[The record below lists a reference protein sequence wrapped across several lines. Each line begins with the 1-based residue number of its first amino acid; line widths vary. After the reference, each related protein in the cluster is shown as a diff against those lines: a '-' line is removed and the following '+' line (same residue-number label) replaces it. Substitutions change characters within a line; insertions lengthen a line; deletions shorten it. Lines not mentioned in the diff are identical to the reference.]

1 MRLIVQPEDG
11 VVPVVAGI
19 RSAKKTLDMP
29 IFRLDHIEVDKA
41 IKSAVKRGV
50 IVRTLIAHTNTG
62 GEKGLRKLEQRL
74 LATGATVSRT
84 ADDLVRYHNKFM
96 IIDGKTLFVM
106 GFNYTHLDIDRS
118 RSFGIIATNRRLVQ
132 EAVKLFDAD
141 FNRQPYEAGMKQFL
155 VSPENSR
162 AELAAFLRGA
172 RKQLLIYDVR
182 ITDNAMIRILRERA
196 KAGVEI
202 KMMGKLQKK
211 DLDVL
216 VEKFPGKLH
225 ARAIIQ
231 DGKKAF
237 IGSQS
242 LRRLEL
248 DERREVGVIFN
259 DEPIVRQLVSVF
271 ESDWAETDTGKK
283 ELEEM
288 NETAMHKAM
297 EKAKKAKR
305 KAKQQKKKRK

>member
-11 VVPVVAGI
+11 VVPVVAAI
-19 RSAKKTLDMP
+19 RSAKKSLDMP

-41 IKSAVKRGV
+41 ITSAVKRGV
-50 IVRTLIAHTNTG
+50 IVRTLIAHTNSG

-96 IIDGKTLFVM
+96 IIDDRTLIVM

-118 RSFGIIATNRRLVQ
+118 RSFGIVVTNRRLVQ
-132 EAVKLFDAD
+132 EASKLFEAD
-141 FNRQPYEAGMKQFL
+141 FNRQPYQAAVKQLL

-162 AELAAFLRGA
+162 AELSALLRGA
-172 RKQLLIYDVR
+172 KKQLLMYDVR
-182 ITDNAMIRILRERA
+182 ITDNAMIRILRERS

-211 DLDVL
+211 DLDIK

-231 DGKKAF
+231 DGRKAF

-248 DERREVGVIFN
+248 DERREVGVIFT
-259 DEPIVRQLVSVF
+259 EASVVRQLMTVF
-271 ESDWAETDTGKK
+271 ESDWAETETGKK
-283 ELEEM
+283 ELEQM

-297 EKAKKAKR
+297 ERAKKARRKAKK
-305 KAKQQKKKRK
+305 KK

>member
-11 VVPVVAGI
+11 VVPVVTGI
-19 RSAKKTLDMP
+19 RSARKSIDMP

-62 GEKGLRKLEQRL
+62 GEKSLRQLEQRL

-96 IIDGKTLFVM
+96 IVDGRTLYVM

-118 RSFGIIATNRRLVQ
+118 RSFGIVTSNRRLVG
-132 EAVKLFDAD
+132 EAIKLFEAD
-141 FNRQPYEAGMKQFL
+141 FNRQPYSPGLKSFL

-162 AELAAFLRGA
+162 TGLSALLRGA
-172 RKQLLIYDVR
+172 KKQLLIYDVR
-182 ITDNAMIRILRERA
+182 ITDDAMIRILKERA

-202 KMMGKLQKK
+202 RMLGKLQKK
-211 DLDVL
+211 DLDAQI
-216 VEKFPGKLH
+216 EKFPGKLH
-225 ARAIIQ
+225 ARVIIQ
-231 DGKKAF
+231 DGRKAF

-248 DERREVGVIFN
+248 DERREVGVVFTDPPVVKALI
-259 DEPIVRQLVSVF
+259 QTF
-271 ESDWAETDTGKK
+271 ESDWSETDAGKAAA
-283 ELEEM
+283 EE
-288 NETAMHKAM
+288 E
-297 EKAKKAKR
+297 EKNAK
-305 KAKQQKKKRK
+305 KKKRQ

>member
-1 MRLIVQPEDG
+1 MPLIVQPEDG
-11 VVPVVAGI
+11 VVPVVKAI
-19 RSAKKTLDMP
+19 RDARKTIDMP
-29 IFRLDHIEVDKA
+29 IFRLDHIEIDKA

-96 IIDGKTLFVM
+96 IVDGRVLYVL
-106 GFNYTHLDIDRS
+106 GFNFTHLDIDRS
-118 RSFGIIATNRRLVQ
+118 RSFGYVTTNRRLVQ
-132 EAVKLFDAD
+132 EAVKLFEAD
-141 FNRQPYEAGMKQFL
+141 FNRKLYAAGLKTLL

-172 RKQLLIYDVR
+172 KKQLLIYDVR
-182 ITDNAMIRILRERA
+182 ITDNAMIRILKERA

-202 KMMGKLQKK
+202 RMLGKLQKK
-211 DLDVL
+211 DVGVV
-216 VEKFPGKLH
+216 VEKSAGKLH
-225 ARAIIQ
+225 ARTMIQ
-231 DGKKAF
+231 DGRKAF

-248 DERREVGVIFN
+248 DERREVGVIIT
-259 DEPIVRQLVSVF
+259 EPRVVKQLVSVF
-271 ESDWAETDTGKK
+271 ESDWAETDTGKR
-283 ELEEM
+283 E
-288 NETAMHKAM
+288 A
-297 EKAKKAKR
+297 EKAEKQKAEKPEKR
-305 KAKQQKKKRK
+305 RRK

>member
-1 MRLIVQPEDG
+1 MMRLIVLPEDG
-11 VVPVVAGI
+11 VVPMVAAI
-19 RSAKKTLDMP
+19 RAAKKTLDMP

-50 IVRTLIAHTNTG
+50 IVRTLIAHTNSSG
-62 GEKGLRKLEQRL
+62 GKSLRQLEQRL

-96 IIDGKTLFVM
+96 IVDGRTLYVL

-118 RSFGIIATNRRLVQ
+118 RSFGIATSNRKLVQ
-132 EAVKLFDAD
+132 EAIRLFEAD
-141 FNRQPYEAGMKQFL
+141 FNRHPYEPGLKTFL
-155 VSPENSR
+155 VSPENAR
-162 AELAAFLRGA
+162 TELAALLRGA
-172 RKQLLIYDVR
+172 KKQLLIYDVR
-182 ITDNAMIRILRERA
+182 ITDNAMIRILKERA

-202 KMMGKLQKK
+202 RMMGKFEKK
-211 DLDVL
+211 DLDAE

-248 DERREVGVIFN
+248 DGRREVGVIFT
-259 DEPIVRQLVSVF
+259 DPRAVKQLASTF
-271 ESDWAETDTGKK
+271 ESDWSATDAGKK
-283 ELEEM
+283 EAEE
-288 NETAMHKAM
+288 TS
-297 EKAKKAKR
+297 EKGNKK
-305 KAKQQKKKRK
+305 

>member
-11 VVPVVAGI
+11 VVPVVTGI
-19 RSAKKTLDMP
+19 RNAKKTIDMP

-50 IVRTLIAHTNTG
+50 IVRTLIAHTNSG

-96 IIDGKTLFVM
+96 IVDGRTLFIM
-106 GFNYTHLDIDRS
+106 GFNCTHLDIDRS
-118 RSFGIIATNRRLVQ
+118 RSFGIVTNTRRLVH
-132 EAVKLFDAD
+132 EAMKLFEAD
-141 FNRQPYEAGMKQFL
+141 FNRQPYTAGLRNFL
-155 VSPENSR
+155 VSPENAR
-162 AELAAFLRGA
+162 AELAALLKGA
-172 RKQLLIYDVR
+172 KKQLLIYDVR
-182 ITDNAMIRILRERA
+182 ITDNAMIRILKERT
-196 KAGVEI
+196 KSGVEI
-202 KMMGKLQKK
+202 RMLGKLQKK
-211 DLDVL
+211 DLDVK

-225 ARAIIQ
+225 VRAIIQ

-248 DERREVGVIFN
+248 DERREVGVVIT
-259 DEPIVRQLVSVF
+259 DPRAVRQLGSVF
-271 ESDWAETDTGKK
+271 ESDWALTDSGR
-283 ELEEM
+283 
-288 NETAMHKAM
+288 
-297 EKAKKAKR
+297 KKAEEDAEEKG
-305 KAKQQKKKRK
+305 K

>member
-11 VVPVVAGI
+11 VVPVVAAI
-19 RSAKKTLDMP
+19 RSAKKSLDMP

-62 GEKGLRKLEQRL
+62 GDKGLRKLEQRL

-96 IIDGKTLFVM
+96 IVDARTLVVM

-118 RSFGIIATNRRLVQ
+118 RSFGIVATNRRLVQ
-132 EAVKLFDAD
+132 EAMKLFDAD
-141 FNRQPYEAGMKQFL
+141 FNRQPYQAGLKQFL

-162 AELAAFLRGA
+162 TELAALLRGA

-182 ITDNAMIRILRERA
+182 ITDNAMIRILKERA
-196 KAGVEI
+196 KSGVEI

-211 DLDVL
+211 DVGVR

-225 ARAIIQ
+225 ARTIIQ
-231 DGKKAF
+231 DGRKAF
-237 IGSQS
+237 VGSQS

-248 DERREVGVIFN
+248 DERREVGVVFT
-259 DEPIVRQLVSVF
+259 DPSIVRQLVSVF

-283 ELEEM
+283 EAEEM
-288 NETAMHKAM
+288 NETAMFKAM
-297 EKAKKAKR
+297 ERAKKARQKS
-305 KAKQQKKKRK
+305 KQKKKRK